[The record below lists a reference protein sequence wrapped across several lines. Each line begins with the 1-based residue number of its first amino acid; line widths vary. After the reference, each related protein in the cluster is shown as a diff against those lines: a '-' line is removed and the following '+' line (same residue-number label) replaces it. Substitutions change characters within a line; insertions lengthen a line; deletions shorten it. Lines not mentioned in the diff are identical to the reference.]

1 MDDPKP
7 RDLNAR
13 RANALH
19 IDARDV
25 APRER
30 GILLEKGAVRWIA
43 SIAVALIAL
52 GIAIFLYG

>member
-1 MDDPKP
+1 MDDPNP

-30 GILLEKGAVRWIA
+30 GIVLEGGSMRWIA
-43 SIAVALIAL
+43 AIVIVLIAL
-52 GIAIFLYG
+52 GIAAFIYG